1 MKSFKL
7 QPGPGRLAARLAD
20 AKKRHLWKEILAQPI
35 FATNILRL
43 GGALMRDGQ
52 YQEAVEVYE
61 FGVRCH
67 PHLYPLRLCLGAAY
81 EHAGQEEA
89 AVRVYRQAVKSFP
102 DRFRAYFRLEKLY
115 RRGGSVSDAI
125 RLYRDIPS
133 ANPLKEPS
141 YLRLFQ
147 IHARLGDLDTAIAVL
162 QEALKHYGES
172 YSRCLEIGKLHFR
185 QGDYLSAV
193 QYFESAVAFRP
204 QHAPTRIWL
213 GIALKEI
220 GNWRLAEYE
229 FNEVLRINPNSF
241 RGLVHTAELKIKA
254 KKFDEA
260 LAILDRLEKVAPGNA
275 RVDVCRGWIA
285 LEKGEVSAAI
295 ALCERGLKAAS
306 PHFSWEQVLAHRILS
321 RLMKEAGKAE
331 ESDYHSRM
339 AEAIAGKDTYDSLI
353 HLAEKLIR
361 KGEGKTAQRVL
372 SRTLELFPHN
382 TRAQI
387 GLGEV
392 FLKEGRLPEAILI
405 CQDVLK
411 RIHPVFIREIIRAHL
426 VMAQAA
432 KSQKNPRLFKREQI
446 VVRLLLKR
454 LYLRPRES
462 DLITPA

>member
-7 QPGPGRLAARLAD
+7 QPGPAQLAARLAD
-20 AKKRHLWKEILAQPI
+20 AKKRHLWKEILAHPLY
-35 FATNILRL
+35 ATNILRL

-52 YQEAVEVYE
+52 YPEAAEVCE
-61 FGVRCH
+61 FGVRRH
-67 PHLYPLRLCLGAAY
+67 PQVYPFRLCLGAAY
-81 EHAGQEEA
+81 EHAGREED
-89 AVRVYRQAVKSFP
+89 AVKVYRQAIKSFP
-102 DRFRAYFRLEKLY
+102 DRFRAYIRLEKLY
-115 RRGGSVSDAI
+115 RRGGVVVDAI

-133 ANPLKEPS
+133 ANPIKEAS

-147 IHARLGDLDTAIAVL
+147 IYARQGDFETAIMVL

-172 YSRCLEIGKLHFR
+172 YQRCLEIGKLFFR

-193 QYFESAVAFRP
+193 QYLESAVAFRP

-213 GIALKEI
+213 GIALKEL
-220 GNWRLAEYE
+220 GNLQLAEYE

-241 RGLVHTAELKIKA
+241 QGLVQTAEIKIKA
-254 KKFDEA
+254 RKFDEA

-285 LEKGEVSAAI
+285 LEKGEIPAAI
-295 ALCERGLKAAS
+295 ASCERGLKAAS
-306 PHFSWEQVLAHRILS
+306 PHFIWEQVLAHRILS
-321 RLMKEAGKAE
+321 RLMKEAGKSE

-339 AEAIAGKDTYDSLI
+339 AEAVSGKDTYDSLI
-353 HLAEKLIR
+353 RLAEKLIR
-361 KGEGKTAQRVL
+361 KGDCKAAQRVL
-372 SRTLELFPHN
+372 SRILELFPHN

-405 CQDVLK
+405 CQDALK

-426 VMAQAA
+426 VMAQAG
-432 KSQKNPRLFKREQI
+432 KSQKNPRLFKREQKI
-446 VVRLLLKR
+446 VRMLLKQ
-454 LYLRPRES
+454 LYLRPRGYEV
-462 DLITPA
+462 T